1 MDFFKVHITEK
12 IENYF
17 TTAFLHTPDEIS
29 DELMESGFS
38 DIKLVAVEG
47 FANAIRPDELYND
60 PDIAPFLLE
69 CIRKTESVPELLGVS
84 GHILAIGRKT

>member
-1 MDFFKVHITEK
+1 MRM
-12 IENYF
+12 NR
-17 TTAFLHTPDEIS
+17 
-29 DELMESGFS
+29 
-38 DIKLVAVEG
+38 

-84 GHILAIGRKT
+84 GHVLAIGRKI